1 MSNQNAAYK
10 ILVVDDDPDIAE
22 LLQYNLEK
30 EGYEVQTAPDGRKG
44 IEIARE
50 FVPGLVLLDIM
61 MPYLDG
67 IETGRILRQM
77 PELRETFIL
86 FLTARTEEYSEI
98 AAFDIGADDY
108 ITKPIKPRALM
119 SRIKAL
125 FRREAQK
132 SEPAEKVEIG
142 GLSINRQN
150 HSVLL
155 NGETLTFPKKEFEL
169 LSFLAQN
176 PEKVFSRD
184 EILRRIWGE
193 DIYVLERTVDVHIRK
208 LREKIGEGYIKTLKG
223 VGYMF
228 SIES

>member
-1 MSNQNAAYK
+1 
-10 ILVVDDDPDIAE
+10 
-22 LLQYNLEK
+22 
-30 EGYEVQTAPDGRKG
+30 
-44 IEIARE
+44 
-50 FVPGLVLLDIM
+50 
-61 MPYLDG
+61 
-67 IETGRILRQM
+67 
-77 PELRETFIL
+77 
-86 FLTARTEEYSEI
+86 
-98 AAFDIGADDY
+98 
-108 ITKPIKPRALM
+108 
-119 SRIKAL
+119 
-125 FRREAQK
+125 
-132 SEPAEKVEIG
+132 
-142 GLSINRQN
+142 
-150 HSVLL
+150 VLL